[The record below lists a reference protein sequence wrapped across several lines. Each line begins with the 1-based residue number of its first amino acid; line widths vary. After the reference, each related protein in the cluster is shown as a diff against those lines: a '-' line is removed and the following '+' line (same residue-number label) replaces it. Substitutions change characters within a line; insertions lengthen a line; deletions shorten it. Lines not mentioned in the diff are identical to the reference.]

1 MRRLVWSLVFGISLA
16 GAHPGDAR
24 LRATELKDL
33 GVRLAVPAAWKL
45 ESNWA
50 KEGWASLVWNEAQS
64 ASAASIDI
72 LFYSEQSA
80 RGSREKFVRSIERL
94 TAARPLLE
102 KPLRENLQIF
112 RDERL
117 GKARVWKAVM
127 DYTETLNVY
136 TGRMRQAPARETYLI
151 LPHPRG
157 IVVVRLQSTQKLH
170 DRLQKT
176 LLAVAESIH
185 PI

>member
-24 LRATELKDL
+24 LRTTELKDL
-33 GVRLAVPAAWKL
+33 GVRLPVPAAWKL
-45 ESNWA
+45 DPYWS
-50 KEGWASLVWNEAQS
+50 KEGWASLYWDEAQS
-64 ASAASIDI
+64 AAAASIDI
-72 LFYSEQSA
+72 LFYSERSA
-80 RGSREKFVRSIERL
+80 RGSREKFARSLERL
-94 TAARPLLE
+94 TAVQPLLGE
-102 KPLRENLQIF
+102 PLRENLRIF

-127 DYTETLNVY
+127 DYTETLNVH
-136 TGRMRQAPARETYLI
+136 TGRMRRAPARETYFI